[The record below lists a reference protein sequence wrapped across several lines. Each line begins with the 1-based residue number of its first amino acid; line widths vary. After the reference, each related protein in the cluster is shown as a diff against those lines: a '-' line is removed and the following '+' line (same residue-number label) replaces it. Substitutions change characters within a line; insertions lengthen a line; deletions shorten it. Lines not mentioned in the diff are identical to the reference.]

1 MMLRKVLNFLP
12 ILAIKGYRLLL
23 SPLMPPTCRFTPSC
37 SAYGLKAFQT
47 HSLLRA
53 SWLTLYRILR
63 CNPFNPGGFDPV
75 PGTMDPG
82 PAETGDGSSGPEGT

>member
-1 MMLRKVLNFLP
+1 MLRKVLNFLP
-12 ILAIKGYRLLL
+12 ILAIKAYRLLL
-23 SPLMPPTCRFTPSC
+23 SPLLPPTCRFTPSC

-63 CNPFNPGGFDPV
+63 CNPFNRGGFDPV
-75 PGTMDPG
+75 PGSPEASSADADKT
-82 PAETGDGSSGPEGT
+82 TSGPMGN